1 MVIFVDPTGLE
12 STTVLLS
19 LFISVI
25 DGDYPF
31 RPMNLKVT
39 DESIHIVVTSKG
51 SASPQKL

>member
-1 MVIFVDPTGLE
+1 VIFVDPTGLE